1 MKLEFSLTILY
12 LSFFFYLQFV
22 FLSRFCQQDDKKMK
36 KIRLESDSCGYNY
49 MSSALDLH
57 CTLRNWDYFFC
68 ATGFKERKIYF
79 LWFVFH
85 ACFWRQDKLYCNH
98 TTLPLQFGCSVKK
111 SLEIDC
117 Y

>member
-12 LSFFFYLQFV
+12 LSFFVYLQFV
-22 FLSRFCQQDDKKMK
+22 FLFFFFSCFCQQDDKKMK
-36 KIRLESDSCGYNY
+36 KIRPESDSCGYKY

-79 LWFVFH
+79 FVVCLSFLFL
-85 ACFWRQDKLYCNH
+85 AAR
-98 TTLPLQFGCSVKK
+98 
-111 SLEIDC
+111 
-117 Y
+117 